1 MALKAMGYS
10 CNLDPGRKYWT
21 IRQQDW
27 QRPIR
32 MYRMGDAYTNES
44 IISRLEREAESK
56 MFSSFQRIIVV
67 KKRQYGMQTRG
78 DRIRKVG
85 GLKGLYLHYCYLLGY
100 LPRYTKRPA
109 KVSPLLRDDLIK
121 MDRIAEETR
130 MLCRENITTME
141 ELRERIARCS
151 ETIEQKTSERGEI
164 YTKSRR
170 KIPEEERQSLR
181 AKAYAISGE
190 LKDLRKELKML
201 ESIESRSAV
210 IEEKIKEV
218 EKEREVKKDERR
230 W

>member
-67 KKRQYGMQTRG
+67 RKRQYWLQTRG

-85 GLKGLYLHYCYLLGY
+85 GSRVCISITAIFWGICQDIRRDWLRYL
-100 LPRYTKRPA
+100 
-109 KVSPLLRDDLIK
+109 
-121 MDRIAEETR
+121 
-130 MLCRENITTME
+130 
-141 ELRERIARCS
+141 RCFV
-151 ETIEQKTSERGEI
+151 TIL
-164 YTKSRR
+164 SRWT
-170 KIPEEERQSLR
+170 
-181 AKAYAISGE
+181 G
-190 LKDLRKELKML
+190 
-201 ESIESRSAV
+201 
-210 IEEKIKEV
+210 
-218 EKEREVKKDERR
+218 
-230 W
+230 

>member
-1 MALKAMGYS
+1 
-10 CNLDPGRKYWT
+10 
-21 IRQQDW
+21 
-27 QRPIR
+27 
-32 MYRMGDAYTNES
+32 
-44 IISRLEREAESK
+44 

-141 ELRERIARCS
+141 ELRERIASPARPLS
-151 ETIEQKTSERGEI
+151 RKHLRGARFI
-164 YTKSRR
+164 RGQDVKSRGR
-170 KIPEEERQSLR
+170 KTEP
-181 AKAYAISGE
+181 AKAGFCDKQRA
-190 LKDLRKELKML
+190 
-201 ESIESRSAV
+201 
-210 IEEKIKEV
+210 
-218 EKEREVKKDERR
+218 
-230 W
+230 